1 MEKTKTMKLK
11 KSEMLNIQMLIDKGI
26 KDMTAS
32 KRFMLIP
39 EGQQENLL
47 DYWYMLS
54 MKFNI
59 R

>member
-26 KDMTAS
+26 KDMTTS